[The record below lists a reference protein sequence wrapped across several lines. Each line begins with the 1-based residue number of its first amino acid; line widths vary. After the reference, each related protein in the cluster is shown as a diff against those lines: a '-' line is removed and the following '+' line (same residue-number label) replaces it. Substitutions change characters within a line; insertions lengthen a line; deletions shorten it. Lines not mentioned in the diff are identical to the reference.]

1 MDWQERIQCHYETL
15 SDQQR
20 KVANFLLK
28 HPDAVVMMTTLSVS
42 RQTRTSEATVSRLC
56 QVLGYRGWSALQQE
70 AQNDLLERRAL
81 RKASSSGV
89 SSEPIHTIAE
99 WDKELITQMQETLR
113 EDLLDE
119 TVNRV
124 AAARRIVVAAGR
136 SSFPLAQYLGHYLQ
150 VFLRNTVIVNSGNQ
164 WTDELRQ
171 VEPDD
176 VIILFFFPRYAKG
189 SFDLAQFAAQH
200 KMSLILVTDS
210 GLMTPHV
217 DSQAI
222 FYVPVYTTFAV
233 DSKAAVM
240 TFIHI
245 FLSRLVSFN
254 KERIRASLEMFEET
268 AEAFTLF
275 TRLDDRNPPVKNDK
289 A

>member
-1 MDWQERIQCHYETL
+1 MDWQERIQSHYDAL

-28 HPDAVVMMTTLSVS
+28 HPDAVVMMTTLAVS

-56 QVLGYRGWSALQQE
+56 QVLGYGGWSALQQE
-70 AQNDLLERRAL
+70 AQNDLLVRRAL
-81 RKASSSGV
+81 RKASNSGA
-89 SSEPIHTIAE
+89 SGETIHTIAE

-113 EDLLDE
+113 EDLLAE
-119 TVNRV
+119 AVHQV
-124 AAARRIVVAAGR
+124 AAARRVVVAAGR

-150 VFLRNTVIVNSGNQ
+150 VFLRNTVIVNSGSQ

-171 VEPDD
+171 VESDD
-176 VIILFFFPRYAKG
+176 VIILFFFPRYTKG
-189 SFDLAQFAAQH
+189 SFDLAQFARQH
-200 KMSLILVTDS
+200 QIPLILVTDS
-210 GLMTPHV
+210 GLMTPHI
-217 DSQAI
+217 DSQAV

-245 FLSRLVSFN
+245 FLSRLVGSS
-254 KERIRASLEMFEET
+254 KERIHTSLEMFEET
-268 AEAFTLF
+268 AESFGLF
-275 TRLDDRNPPVKNDK
+275 TRLDDRKPPVKNGE
-289 A
+289 